1 MLHIINRSPLS
12 DTALESCLNTA
23 TGGDVLLIEDAVYAA
38 TTGNAYE
45 GKLRAAM
52 GKFRISV
59 LRPDLEARGLA
70 DKLLDGAAFVDYAGF
85 VELVVANKTCQSWL

>member
-12 DTALESCLNTA
+12 DKALENCLNIA
-23 TGGDVLLIEDAVYAA
+23 TGGDILLIEDAVYAA
-38 TTGNAYE
+38 TAGNAFE
-45 GKLRAAM
+45 AKLRAAM
-52 GKFRISV
+52 GKFKINV

-70 DKLLDGAAFVDYAGF
+70 DRLVEGAAFVDYAGF